1 MEKRE
6 MGPILTKKNQPSSVG
21 MRKLQKLVGNALSML
36 TSDVV
41 NRATTF
47 ILYTLVARYL
57 GAFAFG
63 QMSLAL
69 TLLYTCQVLAV
80 AGLKTPTIREVARDR
95 TKTNS
100 YLVNGSVIVA
110 VSSLLSMTFLQLFSR
125 LMNYSTDTAAVIQL
139 LSLALLPYALSVI
152 CEAVF
157 QAREQMHLIAFANV
171 PVNIAKVSLA
181 FLMLSNG
188 YGLYHLIMLLLIS
201 QVVIL
206 GVEWWLMLQHITR
219 PRLSLDPTFS
229 VMMIRSTV
237 TFVGIDGVIAII
249 GSVNYILLSKWA
261 SETEVGL
268 YNAATQLLVPLIL
281 IYQSTVSSVFP
292 MMCRAFELGF
302 QNLKRIAEDLI
313 ELLLAMA
320 LPLVVG
326 LFLLSDSALLL
337 LYGNKEFELASGVL
351 RIIVWNMILA
361 ALIHVLGQVLMAARR
376 EKVTLRIVLI
386 NALVNL
392 VLSLVLISQFGLMG
406 AAFTLLLMVMVNFYQ
421 HYVPASRL
429 LSGIALG
436 RLVWKPLVASG
447 VMAIYLVAMRHQE
460 IFLKVG
466 SAGVLYVG
474 ILLALVIWS
483 TGGPGQFKAKYL
495 YLRSE

>member
-1 MEKRE
+1 
-6 MGPILTKKNQPSSVG
+6 
-21 MRKLQKLVGNALSML
+21 
-36 TSDVV
+36 
-41 NRATTF
+41 
-47 ILYTLVARYL
+47 
-57 GAFAFG
+57 
-63 QMSLAL
+63 
-69 TLLYTCQVLAV
+69 
-80 AGLKTPTIREVARDR
+80 
-95 TKTNS
+95 
-100 YLVNGSVIVA
+100 
-110 VSSLLSMTFLQLFSR
+110 
-125 LMNYSTDTAAVIQL
+125 
-139 LSLALLPYALSVI
+139 
-152 CEAVF
+152 
-157 QAREQMHLIAFANV
+157 
-171 PVNIAKVSLA
+171 
-181 FLMLSNG
+181 
-188 YGLYHLIMLLLIS
+188 
-201 QVVIL
+201 
-206 GVEWWLMLQHITR
+206 
-219 PRLSLDPTFS
+219 
-229 VMMIRSTV
+229 
-237 TFVGIDGVIAII
+237 VGIDGVIAII